1 MPWGGL
7 LETLGKRA
15 GVASGP
21 FPGRVRWFAWPSGHR
36 GTRRWGPPVWALL
49 SLAVMGPLS
58 GCGLAVQTRSLFGQE
73 LKVQVFVAQKA
84 NQDNP
89 VAVDL
94 LRVFDGNLLTELLK
108 LSASEWF
115 EKRDQIKRDY
125 PGKVGFEGVE
135 WEWTPGQSV
144 PVLTLPLEPAARAGI
159 IFANYFAKGAHRVR
173 FDPNDS
179 IMINL
184 LEDGFTVEP
193 LK

>member
-1 MPWGGL
+1 M
-7 LETLGKRA
+7 ETLGKRA
-15 GVASGP
+15 GPASGP
-21 FPGRVRWFAWPSGHR
+21 FPGRVRCFAWPSG
-36 GTRRWGPPVWALL
+36 RRVKHFWRIPGWALL
-49 SLAVMGPLS
+49 SLAGMGALA
-58 GCGLAVQTRSLFGQE
+58 GCGIAVQTRSLFGQE
-73 LKVQVFVAQKA
+73 LKVQVFVAQRT

-94 LRVFDGNLLTELLK
+94 LRVFDANLLTELLK
-108 LSASEWF
+108 MSASEWF

-125 PGKVGFEGVE
+125 PGKVGFESVE

-144 PVLTLPLEPAARAGI
+144 PVLSLPLEPAARAGI

-173 FDPNDS
+173 FDPNES

-184 LEDGFTVEP
+184 LEDAFTVEP